1 MGLNLPKNRNLSFP
15 TQLNGMSNLIINGN
29 IFQIINNNINNTY
42 YFGYQ
47 TALLPCTVVDI
58 PSLVINSNSFIE
70 NSNIYDVN
78 TPLIDVNEKSNGM
91 SPLMYAARYNKTDI
105 IKILI
110 LSGANINDK
119 DKHGLTALKYAELSN
134 SNESVVLLKQYK

>member
-1 MGLNLPKNRNLSFP
+1 MKKSIIYIVASLCAFANVSFALNSKPLSNP
-15 TQLNGMSNLIINGN
+15 ISILSNNMISPLVMAIYKGDIESVKKIIEYG
-29 IFQIINNNINNTY
+29 
-42 YFGYQ
+42 
-47 TALLPCTVVDI
+47 A
-58 PSLVINSNSFIE
+58 
-70 NSNIYDVN
+70 
-78 TPLIDVNEKSNGM
+78 DVNEKSNGM